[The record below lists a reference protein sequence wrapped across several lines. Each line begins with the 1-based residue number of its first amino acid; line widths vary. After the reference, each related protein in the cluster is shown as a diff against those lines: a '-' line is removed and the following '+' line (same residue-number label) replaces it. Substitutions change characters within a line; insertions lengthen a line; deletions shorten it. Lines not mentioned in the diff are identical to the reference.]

1 MLPSLLVPHQG
12 KPTRAM
18 ISWLLAGVASEVWQS
33 GFHLIVFAPRSS
45 YGFHKDPTVLTI
57 LCVVVLTPLCV
68 VYEEFP

>member
-33 GFHLIVFAPRSS
+33 GLHLIVLI
-45 YGFHKDPTVLTI
+45 HELTP